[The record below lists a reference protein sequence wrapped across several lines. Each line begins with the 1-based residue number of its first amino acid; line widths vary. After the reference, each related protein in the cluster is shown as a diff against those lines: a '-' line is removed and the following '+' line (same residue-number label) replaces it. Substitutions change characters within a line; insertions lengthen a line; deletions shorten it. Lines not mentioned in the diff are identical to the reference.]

1 MTAGSIAAAAASSHS
16 DSGTDGHDAARTG
29 SRLGH
34 AKLPGLRQEPLPQD
48 SPGGHTLPQRPQ
60 LYGSNAVLLQ
70 GTDIAAGADGAA
82 TIGADGAATIVQA
95 PNVQGTPNGHWLLQP
110 PQWFVSAW
118 VLMH

>member
-1 MTAGSIAAAAASSHS
+1 
-16 DSGTDGHDAARTG
+16 
-29 SRLGH
+29 
-34 AKLPGLRQEPLPQD
+34 
-48 SPGGHTLPQRPQ
+48 
-60 LYGSNAVLLQ
+60 VLLQ